1 MILQELARL
10 KAIVIDVDGVLTDGT
25 VQVDEHG
32 EQLRTFNV
40 KDGYAMHLAMS
51 KGLQIIVISGGKNAG
66 VQRRLEGLG
75 IQEIHLGVADK
86 LTLLQD
92 ITQRFRIE
100 LPDVM
105 FIGDD
110 MPDYKCMKAVGVAAC
125 PADAVEEIKQ
135 ISHYVSGL
143 GGGKG
148 VVRELIEKTLK
159 LQDKWYDDMNVK
171 SV

>member
-51 KGLQIIVISGGKNAG
+51 KGLQIIVISGGRNAG

-110 MPDYKCMKAVGVAAC
+110 MPDHKCMKAVGVAAC

>member
-1 MILQELARL
+1 MVLQELARL

-92 ITQRFRIE
+92 IMQRFRIE

-110 MPDYKCMKAVGVAAC
+110 MPDYKCMKAVGVAVC

>member
-1 MILQELARL
+1 MILQEFARI
-10 KAIVIDVDGVLTDGT
+10 KAIVVDVDGVLTDGT

-40 KDGYAMHLAMS
+40 KDGYAMHLAIS
-51 KGLQIIVISGGKNAG
+51 RGLPIIVISGGKNAG

-86 LTLLQD
+86 LALLRE
-92 ITQRFRIE
+92 ILLRFKIE
-100 LPDVM
+100 LQDVM

-110 MPDYKCMKAVGVAAC
+110 MPDYHCMKAVGIAAC
-125 PADAVEEIKQ
+125 PADAVEEIKL
-135 ISHYVSGL
+135 ISQYVSGKS
-143 GGGKG
+143 GGRG

-159 LQDKWYDDMNVK
+159 LQNKWFDDSHVK
-171 SV
+171 SI

>member
-1 MILQELARL
+1 MVLQELARL

-51 KGLQIIVISGGKNAG
+51 KGLQIIVISGGKNTG

-92 ITQRFRIE
+92 IMQRFRIE

>member
-51 KGLQIIVISGGKNAG
+51 KGLQIIVISGGRNAG

-159 LQDKWYDDMNVK
+159 LQDKWYDDTNVK

>member
-1 MILQELARL
+1 MVLQELARL

-51 KGLQIIVISGGKNAG
+51 KGLQIIVISGGRNAG

>member
-51 KGLQIIVISGGKNAG
+51 KGLQIIVISGGRNAG

>member
-51 KGLQIIVISGGKNAG
+51 KGLQIIVISGGRNAG

-143 GGGKG
+143 SGGKG

-159 LQDKWYDDMNVK
+159 LQDKWYDDTNVK